1 MAARTKT
8 VRRKDGC
15 TMKMRR
21 TGRGATGWTIVAGSV
36 SCPLGRRR
44 RPARP
49 RRTTRRRMFE
59 AYHKT
64 AGYFAVLFA
73 IGATGSGLMQYPM
86 PIFASVLLSLPFVF
100 LVVWVVLEF
109 FERRYDGYKAVHGYG
124 LEHPYNK
131 AREYL

>member
-1 MAARTKT
+1 MSANLLISAAF
-8 VRRKDGC
+8 
-15 TMKMRR
+15 
-21 TGRGATGWTIVAGSV
+21 
-36 SCPLGRRR
+36 L
-44 RPARP
+44 PAL
-49 RRTTRRRMFE
+49 FWA
-59 AYHKT
+59 AYHYHHDRHRPEPVANLIIT
-64 AGYFAVLFA
+64 LALGAAASLIAHFGYSAAASL
-73 IGATGSGLMQYPM
+73 GATGSGLMQYPM